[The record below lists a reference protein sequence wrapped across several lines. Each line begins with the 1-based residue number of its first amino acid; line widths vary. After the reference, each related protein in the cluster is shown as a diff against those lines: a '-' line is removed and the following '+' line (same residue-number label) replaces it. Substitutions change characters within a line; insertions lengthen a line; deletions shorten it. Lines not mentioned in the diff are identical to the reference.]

1 MKLMTWGFFK
11 KLVIADNLAP
21 YINAVYNN
29 VAAYSGFVLV
39 FATVL
44 FAFQIYCDFSGYSE
58 IAIGV
63 AKLFDISL
71 MTNFSSPYLSASL
84 KEFWSRWHISLST
97 WFRDYVY
104 IPLGGNRHGVLKQ
117 KRNLVI
123 TFLASGLWHGANWT
137 FVFWG
142 GLHGVGQAAEGFRT
156 KNGANPQ
163 ARQKRGVIWLLHV
176 MAIFLLVC
184 FAWIFFR
191 ANSISDTIIIV
202 SRLFSG
208 ITRPVDYIMTALNVP
223 KKLQALMGCCGIILL
238 LLYDYASLKTNVWQH
253 IQTYPRVLRYA
264 IYYGLVFAIL
274 FFRAAEP
281 QQFVYFQ
288 F

>member
-1 MKLMTWGFFK
+1 MTWGFFK

-44 FAFQIYCDFSGYSE
+44 FAFQIYCDFSGYSD

-71 MTNFSSPYLSASL
+71 MTNFSSPYWAASL

-104 IPLGGNRHGVLKQ
+104 IPIGGNRHGALKQ

-142 GLHGVGQAAEGFRT
+142 GLHGAGQAAEGFRA
-156 KNGANPQ
+156 KSGATSQ
-163 ARQKRGVIWLLHV
+163 AGQKRVIIWLLHV
-176 MAIFLLVC
+176 TAIFLLVC

-191 ANSISDTIIIV
+191 ANSISDAITIV

-208 ITRPVDYIMTALNVP
+208 ITRPVNYIMMVLNTP
-223 KKLQALMGCCGIILL
+223 GKLQALPGCCGIILL
-238 LLYDYASLKTNVWQH
+238 LLYDYASLKTNVWQR
-253 IQTYPRVLRYA
+253 IQMYPRVLRYA

-274 FFRAAEP
+274 FFRAVEP